1 LINRRT
7 LLAATSAA
15 AATQALLPLSG
26 ARAQEWPTQPL
37 RMVVPFA
44 AGGPTDVPAR
54 LIAERLGNVFPQ
66 RPVVENRTGSGV
78 VVGTDVVSKAPKD
91 GHTVLYSTVAHA
103 VLRPLFPRLPFDPV
117 ADFTPVILVGQIP
130 CVLAV
135 HSSLNVSTLPEFVA
149 LLKANP
155 GKFNFASSGNGGAVH
170 LATALFLA
178 MIGAEANHVPYR
190 GSSAAYPDL
199 IAGNTHFIV
208 DVGMSAAR
216 QPNMRPLA
224 MSALQRSP
232 NMPGIP
238 TFDEMGVK
246 GYESYTWHMIFAPS
260 GTPAPVVT
268 RLNQAVNQVI
278 AEPEVRSRLGE
289 TMFMNIKGG
298 TPAEAQ
304 AFLASEMTKWEG
316 IIRAQNIRADG

>member
-1 LINRRT
+1 MHRRA
-7 LLAATSAA
+7 LLAAAA
-15 AATQALLPLSG
+15 ALPGLAATRSAT
-26 ARAQEWPTQPL
+26 AQDWPTQPI

-44 AGGPTDVPAR
+44 AGGPTDIPAR
-54 LIAERLGNVFPQ
+54 LVAERLSNVFPQ

-78 VVGTDVVSKAPKD
+78 VVGTDVVSKAAKD

-103 VLRPLFPRLPFDPV
+103 VLKPLFPRLPFDPV

-135 HSSLNVSTLPEFVA
+135 NTGLGVNTLPELIA

-155 GKFNFASSGNGGAVH
+155 GKYNFASSGNGGAVH

-178 MIGAEANHVPYR
+178 MIGAEVNHVPYR

-208 DVGMSAAR
+208 DVGMGAAR
-216 QPNMRPLA
+216 QPNMKALA
-224 MSALQRSP
+224 MSALERSP
-232 NMPGIP
+232 NMPGIA
-238 TFDEMGVK
+238 TFDELGVK
-246 GYESYTWHMIFAPS
+246 GYEAYTWHMVFVPS
-260 GTPAPVVT
+260 GTPAPVVA
-268 RLNQAVNQVI
+268 RLNQAINGVI

-289 TMFMNIKGG
+289 SMFMTVKGG
-298 TPAEAQ
+298 TPAQAD
-304 AFLASEMTKWEG
+304 AFLKSEMTKWEG
-316 IIRAQNIRADG
+316 IIRQQNIRADG